1 MKKGAQ
7 FAVDV
12 TLLVPTGP
20 ILGVSRANRKQP
32 HYFLFASDHPGVRET
47 TLFLITTG
55 KKKSAAA
62 TICGCPPFEIGLD
75 MSPDSNG
82 TLPSTVDGTNKIKGA

>member
-1 MKKGAQ
+1 LA
-7 FAVDV
+7 AE
-12 TLLVPTGP
+12 
-20 ILGVSRANRKQP
+20 SRANRKEP
-32 HYFLFASDHPGVRET
+32 NYFLFADNPGVRET

>member
-1 MKKGAQ
+1 VSYRKPWGLATGRSAKGSGKK
-7 FAVDV
+7 
-12 TLLVPTGP
+12 PTDLP
-20 ILGVSRANRKQP
+20 ERRLDNFRVADN
-32 HYFLFASDHPGVRET
+32 PGVRET